1 MLIWQHEKM
10 AKSCKLL
17 QLLPKKEEGEYV
29 TRSKTSNVISIE
41 MFMDTSICNTI
52 LIAVERWQQLGCP
65 GNTALRT

>member
-1 MLIWQHEKM
+1 MKKWPK
-10 AKSCKLL
+10 AASYYCSCCQKL
-17 QLLPKKEEGEYV
+17 KEGEYV